1 MMCVCAVGSLLRD
14 PMSMDDKYGKR
25 GDDGQENHPQPHCNH
40 SSRPSYE
47 FYGQGITEANRGWI
61 EVIIASI
68 RNAHGKYLVTVV
80 VVWALYKIACEF
92 LEKGSNNLSY
102 KSITG
107 TLLVA
112 GMVLAIGLFSL
123 RRNKDT
129 DVGQK
134 ENREKDKDESAESG
148 AGGISPGQNRRTSTR
163 NRGSNANG
171 GGK

>member
-1 MMCVCAVGSLLRD
+1 
-14 PMSMDDKYGKR
+14 MDTNRESGKR
-25 GDDGQENHPQPHCNH
+25 GDDGRENHLQPHYNH

-47 FYGQGITEANRGWI
+47 FYGQGITEANRGWV
-61 EVIIASI
+61 EVI
-68 RNAHGKYLVTVV
+68 RNARGRYLVTVV
-80 VVWALYKIACEF
+80 VVLALCKIACEF

-148 AGGISPGQNRRTSTR
+148 AGGTGTGQNRRPSTR
-163 NRGSNANG
+163 NRGPDADG
-171 GGK
+171 GSK